1 MVSEKKEKPLEK
13 MTSKELRD
21 VAVDISEITGAHG
34 MNKAELIQ
42 SIKKA
47 KGIKDTSKKVTGL
60 LRDIKKKIKEL
71 KVKQI
76 AAREAGEK
84 KTLVIL
90 RRKISRLKKKSRRA
104 A

>member
-1 MVSEKKEKPLEK
+1 MVSEKKETPLEK

-21 VAVDISEITGAHG
+21 IALDISEITGAHG

-47 KGIKDTSKKVTGL
+47 KGIKDNSKKAPGL
-60 LRDIKKKIKEL
+60 VRDIKKKIKEL

-76 AAREAGEK
+76 AAGEADEK
-84 KTLVIL
+84 KTFVIL